1 MAENGLG
8 HEEFAEALTD
18 AVVALE
24 RCDEGAKE
32 AFAAAFGE
40 AIGAYA
46 DAMLTKEEAETVEK
60 LLDAGDCEDRTAFLR
75 VMEEWCFDESG
86 NLVVDPSRDDTL
98 KTLIAAHL
106 VYEALETAG
115 QLGEGDG
122 FALKVWLNNDRDK
135 VDLVAKKGRYVIM
148 GATVG
153 NRTIPPETVDWLN
166 RHPDICALERPEE
179 LLFFAQTLQSA
190 AARMEGAGLWRF
202 LLEFIQN
209 VCGRYAA
216 RQERRGRIT
225 HVPVLREKGGDAWL
239 EPAPVMADGMEEG
252 RVVLKEVEV
261 TKSDGAAEAVTPMA
275 LAKEVEEAAE
285 ALVAWAEES
294 ASEKADEIL
303 EDFLDLL
310 REYSEADLSVG
321 RIDAFV
327 GRANRHVES
336 LGAVRAVAAF
346 LGHVREQFS
355 GRWLRLDPLH
365 NLAMFHAG
373 LMASSL
379 APRGGR
385 EPTPVKVWLDDNR
398 DHVLFLHFP
407 ESGRLC
413 WRGATIDDYVR
424 PEPFDAYVEENLPF
438 FEMEGGEVYGRYIP
452 WLNERRARLN
462 DRELCLAVY
471 EDIVARC
478 RDTIRRL
485 SRWHRLED
493 GRLAFEGGATVA
505 MPLEPSCG
513 EGAKIPEIP
522 VVMARKRVVDGKL
535 VLEPEEAAVAGS

>member
-1 MAENGLG
+1 MAENGPG

-24 RCDEGAKE
+24 RCEGEAGE
-32 AFAAAFGE
+32 AFAAAFEE
-40 AIGAYA
+40 AVGAYA

-60 LLDAGDCEDRTAFLR
+60 MLEAADCGERAVFMRAMDDWR
-75 VMEEWCFDESG
+75 FDEEG
-86 NLVVDPSRDDTL
+86 NLVVDPARDDTL

-106 VYEALETAG
+106 VYEALEAAG
-115 QLGEGDG
+115 RIGEGDG

-153 NRTIPPETVDWLN
+153 DRTIPPETVDWLN
-166 RHPDICALERPEE
+166 RHPDTCALEGPEE

-190 AARMEGAGLWRF
+190 AARMEGADLWRF
-202 LLEFIQN
+202 LLEFIQS

-239 EPAPVMADGMEEG
+239 EPAPVMADGVEDG

-261 TKSDGAAEAVTPMA
+261 AKGEGAPEAATPLA
-275 LAKEVEEAAE
+275 LAKEVETAAE

-294 ASEKADEIL
+294 AAEKADAIL
-303 EDFLDLL
+303 GDFLALL
-310 REYSEADLSVG
+310 REYSEAELTLG

-327 GRANRHVES
+327 GQINRHVES
-336 LGAVRAVAAF
+336 VGAARAAAAF
-346 LGHVREQFS
+346 LGRVREQFT
-355 GRWLRLDPLH
+355 GGWLRLDPLH

-379 APRGGR
+379 DPRGGR

-413 WRGATIDDYVR
+413 WRGVAIDDYAR
-424 PEPFDAYVEENLPF
+424 PETFDAYVEENLPF
-438 FEMEGGEVYGRYIP
+438 FEMEGGEVYGRYVP
-452 WLNERRARLN
+452 WLNEQRARLN

-471 EDIVARC
+471 ADIVARC

-505 MPLEPSCG
+505 MPLEPSCA
-513 EGAKIPEIP
+513 EDAKTPEIP
-522 VVMARKRVVDGKL
+522 VVRARKRVAGGEL
-535 VLEPEEAAVAGS
+535 VLEPEEAAVAGG